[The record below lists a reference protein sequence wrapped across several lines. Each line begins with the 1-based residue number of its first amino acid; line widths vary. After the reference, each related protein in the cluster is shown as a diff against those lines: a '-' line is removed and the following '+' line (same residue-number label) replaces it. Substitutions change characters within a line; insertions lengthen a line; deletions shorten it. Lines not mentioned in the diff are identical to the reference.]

1 MVKENYHSEIDES
14 NKSNKMKKR
23 KSTFILNIKILILNI
38 NILKWI
44 LNFVSNNFFITFF
57 IYKLQLKLW
66 NVINKLWF

>member
-23 KSTFILNIKILILNI
+23 KSTFILNIKILIWNI

>member
-44 LNFVSNNFFITFF
+44 LNFVSNNFFI
-57 IYKLQLKLW
+57 YKLQLMLW

>member
-1 MVKENYHSEIDES
+1 
-14 NKSNKMKKR
+14 MKKR
-23 KSTFILNIKILILNI
+23 KSTFILNIKILIWNI

-57 IYKLQLKLW
+57 IYKLQLMLW

>member
-57 IYKLQLKLW
+57 IYKLQLMLW

>member
-23 KSTFILNIKILILNI
+23 KSTFILNIKILIWNI

-44 LNFVSNNFFITFF
+44 LNFVFSNFFITLLFLNYNWCAMKF
-57 IYKLQLKLW
+57 
-66 NVINKLWF
+66 NK

>member
-44 LNFVSNNFFITFF
+44 LNFVSLLHFLFIN
-57 IYKLQLKLW
+57 Y
-66 NVINKLWF
+66 N